1 MTTFGRWLPASTQT
15 SVLGNN
21 TLLRKA
27 ALGIAGL
34 AVATG
39 AIAGPATT
47 AQAAPPQPGK
57 PAAAVQQ
64 ADKPTGA
71 KNNTLRFSYQ
81 EQPNVYYCGPAATRI
96 ALSAHGTAPS
106 QQQVAKKLGTTE
118 AGTDSVNDVTRVLNQ
133 TLGKSVYK
141 TTEIPNQS
149 ATTSQVQRLK
159 TDLKTAID
167 QHRVPVINVIGDA
180 TATDGGN
187 HSFPTG
193 HYLTVVGYAANGDQV
208 KIADPWQPVGDG
220 TYTMTTTNLA
230 NWAATRGYTA

>member
-1 MTTFGRWLPASTQT
+1 MTTFGRWLPAITHT

-21 TLLRKA
+21 ALVRKG
-27 ALGIAGL
+27 ALGLAGL
-34 AVATG
+34 AVVAG

-47 AQAAPPQPGK
+47 AHAAPPQPDK

-64 ADKPTGA
+64 ADQSNA
-71 KNNTLRFSYQ
+71 VKNKNLRFSYQ

-96 ALSAHGTAPS
+96 ALSAHGNAPS
-106 QQQVAKKLGTTE
+106 QQQVAKKLGTTQ

-133 TLGKSVYK
+133 ALGKRAYT
-141 TTEIPNQS
+141 TTEIPTPS
-149 ATTSQVQRLK
+149 AKTAQVQRLK
-159 TDLKTAID
+159 TDLTNAID
-167 QHRVPVINVIGDA
+167 HQRIPVVNVIGTA
-180 TATDGGN
+180 TDTDGGN

-193 HYLTVVGYAANGDQV
+193 HYLTVVGYTANGNQV